1 MSYPIPYCTHC
12 GNLNRTLP
20 ISERLKTNHYLR
32 KTRDPSS
39 PITCPI
45 LLKTICNKCGK
56 YGHTRSYCIGE
67 KVSEKPVIS
76 VKSLPNKSN
85 RFSDLLYSDD
95 SLSEVSLS
103 EASLSEDSLS
113 EDSLSDA
120 SLSEASE
127 SVIYETRVIFRP
139 TSPDYPPPDYLL
151 HDRQN

>member
-20 ISERLKTNHYLR
+20 NSERLKTNHYLR

-95 SLSEVSLS
+95 SLSEASLS
-103 EASLSEDSLS
+103 EASLSEA
-113 EDSLSDA
+113 SD
-120 SLSEASE
+120 

-151 HDRQN
+151 HDRLN